1 MADYIYVIDYLIFKW
16 SRLAV
21 IIVSMMPH
29 VLVQCVFG
37 APGITTIVS
46 VLSLS
51 MTQLQTLSQIHLAI
65 KQQ

>member
-37 APGITTIVS
+37 ALGITTIVS